1 MVGEKSIPIPI
12 PINKSKKKRGRD
24 KVGALSDNGANVV

>member
-12 PINKSKKKRGRD
+12 PINKSKKKRGWD
-24 KVGALSDNGANVV
+24 KVGALSDNGVNVV